1 MADVLFVVV
10 ILALFGLAW
19 LLVQACERIIGAEEV
34 TEITLAPDEAHAED
48 EVMA

>member
-1 MADVLFVVV
+1 MADVLFVVL

-19 LLVQACERIIGAEEV
+19 LLVQACDRIIGAEEV
-34 TEITLAPDEAHAED
+34 TEITVVPDEASAHD